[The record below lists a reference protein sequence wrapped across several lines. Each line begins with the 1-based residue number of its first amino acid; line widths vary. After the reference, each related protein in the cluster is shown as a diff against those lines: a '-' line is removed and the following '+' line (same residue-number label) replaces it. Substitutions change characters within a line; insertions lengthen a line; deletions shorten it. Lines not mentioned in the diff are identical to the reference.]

1 MNGNQKLL
9 RQKSIIYFACWYTC
23 MMVNQSNAFACMRYC
38 ASHCAKHKRVHV
50 MFLSI
55 RFPWNGLVCSLFFF
69 SFFCLSRAVQKV
81 RHSIHVLIIYCLWL
95 HSLFL
100 IGYFPF
106 YFFSIF
112 LFTLLEQRSIFTFCL
127 LLFLHKSQAIVTSLS
142 FFPYLFE
149 ILVISQVMFV
159 TALKS
164 IILSFLTRLSKMALS
179 FRSWINHG
187 AT

>member
-1 MNGNQKLL
+1 M
-9 RQKSIIYFACWYTC
+9 RQKEHISTRLLCTV
-23 MMVNQSNAFACMRYC
+23 VNKSNAFACRRYC
-38 ASHCAKHKRVHV
+38 ATSYCVKNKCVRV

-69 SFFCLSRAVQKV
+69 SIFFCLSRAVQKV

-95 HSLFL
+95 HSFFL
-100 IGYFPF
+100 IGYFQF

-112 LFTLLEQRSIFTFCL
+112 LFFYFSNNVLSSLFACFYFFTRLHPLSVTL
-127 LLFLHKSQAIVTSLS
+127 
-142 FFPYLFE
+142 FFSPYLFE
-149 ILVISQVMFV
+149 ILVIFQLMFV

-164 IILSFLTRLSKMALS
+164 IISSFLTRLSKMALS